1 MKALCLDNHLTV
13 LSEMLN
19 VWTLQCCFK
28 LLQLLRWRNAIFVFI
43 VSLFDWAFCLFRFLL
58 STFFPYKTVTP
69 SSHPYVCLNVWVMA
83 VESPEASLCLFL
95 LSLRLHFSP
104 VKPQSP
110 VHCKSLSD
118 PRNHVRL
125 FSQRMSHIPEK
136 KQGREALWE
145 WV

>member
-1 MKALCLDNHLTV
+1 MPAYSIILITKALCLDNHLTA

-19 VWTLQCCFK
+19 VWTLQSCFK
-28 LLQLLRWRNAIFVFI
+28 LLRRRRNAIFVFI
-43 VSLFDWAFCLFRFLL
+43 VSLFDWAFCLVRFLS

-69 SSHPYVCLNVWVMA
+69 SSRPYVCLNVWVMA
-83 VESPEASLCLFL
+83 VKSPEASLCLFL
-95 LSLRLHFSP
+95 LSLRLQFSP

-110 VHCKSLSD
+110 KSLSD
-118 PRNHVRL
+118 VRF
-125 FSQRMSHIPEK
+125 FSQRMSHVPEK